1 MDSVLVVNL
10 EDCLMLS
17 LHNITSTDG
26 AVLDDTLNTSIKMVI
41 NRYCNFVKLCRL
53 GNDNIKLSIMDTV

>member
-1 MDSVLVVNL
+1 
-10 EDCLMLS
+10 MLS